1 MDTFSFFLASFA
13 ELAKSIATKSCK
25 DSGNHTITTPQEC
38 IDAASTLNLTYIGTK
53 NVWTTPK
60 GCYIDY
66 NHLSVFFSTTIMRGK
81 NSDFYKGYIPICRPG
96 NKILLSTQF
105 LITPFHSILHFV
117 LLVWHCIVY
126 SNFRVSSLYQC
137 IIYLRNFWH
146 HNFCCSYCCDCCCN
160 MCMQ

>member
-1 MDTFSFFLASFA
+1 MDTCPFFLASFA
-13 ELAKSIATKSCK
+13 GLAKSIATKSCK

-105 LITPFHSILHFV
+105 LITPFQMYFPFCVTRLA
-117 LLVWHCIVY
+117 
-126 SNFRVSSLYQC
+126 LYCLFKFQGLFTLPVH
-137 IIYLRNFWH
+137 YLP
-146 HNFCCSYCCDCCCN
+146 
-160 MCMQ
+160 